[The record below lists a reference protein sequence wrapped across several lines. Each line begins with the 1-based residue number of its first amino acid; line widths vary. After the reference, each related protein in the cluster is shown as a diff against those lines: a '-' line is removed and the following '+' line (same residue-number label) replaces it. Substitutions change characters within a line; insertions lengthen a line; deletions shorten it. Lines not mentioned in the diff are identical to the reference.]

1 MGLDWNG
8 SKSGKILE
16 ERQAVTILPI
26 PASVL
31 TLYLPLDLDIERVQ
45 TIVTTRSNDNN
56 QSRSDET
63 KLWIAPES
71 VDSAKK

>member
-31 TLYLPLDLDIERVQ
+31 TLYLPLNLDIERVQ

-56 QSRSDET
+56 QSRSDGA